1 VNNRTIYCG
10 ICRRDTTS
18 DGSRCLDC
26 NSPLRRAQSSRPV
39 TIPQCKKCGCGQVS
53 EVERLRYECRGCSS
67 IFGVDDRLI
76 AAESIIQEQ
85 PDRRLSANHHRPRK
99 ERR

>member
-1 VNNRTIYCG
+1 MENKTIYCR

-18 DGSRCLDC
+18 DGSRCLSC
-26 NSPLRRAQSSRPV
+26 NTPRRRAESSRPV
-39 TIPQCKKCGCGQVS
+39 TIPQCKKCGCGQVT
-53 EVERLRYECRGCSS
+53 EIERLRYECRGCSS

-99 ERR
+99 DRR